1 MALGARRADIGELI
15 GRQVLAMVAIG
26 VALGL
31 LTALFAAPLIHSLMY
46 GVAPS
51 DPISLTMAVLFVELV
66 AAAATVIPLGHAI
79 RIEPTVALR
88 QEN

>member
-66 AAAATVIPLGHAI
+66 AAATVIPLGHAI